1 MSICLLLF
9 LFYIYKSDNLKITLM
24 LNKKLN
30 VTCWNNCVIKIMIE
44 WYKLQIIKSTPR
56 IFTNIIFTFVK
67 KYNLLVYSLINES
80 RFSIFKLERVHNC
93 SNMAHVLGLQ
103 QMLIKTLDFSSLFL
117 NELVHRFHYWGENW
131 KGLSKIMSRNK
142 KVMISFHGY
151 NVVSRFMFLIVSWT

>member
-9 LFYIYKSDNLKITLM
+9 LFYIYKSDSLRITLM

-30 VTCWNNCVIKIMIE
+30 VTCWNNCVIEIIIE

-93 SNMAHVLGLQ
+93 SNMAYVLGLQ
-103 QMLIKTLDFSSLFL
+103 QMLIKTLVFSSLFL
-117 NELVHRFHYWGENW
+117 NELVHRFHYWGENA

-142 KVMISFHGY
+142 KVMFSFYGY
-151 NVVSRFMFLIVSWT
+151 NVLSRFIFLIVSWT

>member
-9 LFYIYKSDNLKITLM
+9 LFYIYKSDSLRITLM

-30 VTCWNNCVIKIMIE
+30 VTCWNNCVIEIIIE

-103 QMLIKTLDFSSLFL
+103 QMLIRTLVF
-117 NELVHRFHYWGENW
+117 
-131 KGLSKIMSRNK
+131 
-142 KVMISFHGY
+142 
-151 NVVSRFMFLIVSWT
+151 FLIVYKWTCTSFSLIGWKCKRVIQNNAIKSHVFILWV